1 MNTKEKHPVFTTDRL
16 TLRPWQQEDA
26 PWLYSLAQDPEI
38 GPLCGWKPHESEQE
52 SRQVIDILRQP
63 GTWCV
68 TLRDTGEI
76 LGAISLFGQSRW
88 LRNDGSRER
97 ELGFWIGRRYWRKG
111 YIPEAAEV
119 LLEEAFRQGTDRV
132 WCGHLDFNR
141 NSARVQEKLGFQYVL
156 TCPGTN
162 SFYPAARDVV
172 NVLTNKQWERR
183 KQPA

>member
-16 TLRPWQQEDA
+16 ILRPWQQEDA

-38 GPLCGWKPHESEQE
+38 GPLCGWNPHKSEDE

-76 LGAISLFGQSRW
+76 LGAISLFWQSRW
-88 LRNDGSRER
+88 QRNDGSRER
-97 ELGFWIGRRYWRKG
+97 ELGFWIGRRYWGKG

-132 WCGHLDFNR
+132 WCGHLDLNR

-162 SFYPAARDVV
+162 PFYPAARDVV
-172 NVLTNKQWERR
+172 NVLTKEEWESR
-183 KQPA
+183 KQQA